1 MDPSNFVFISKT
13 HINKREILPFGRIV
27 NSQVLLAFKYCISA
41 CMANVYFLASGP
53 SRTSLMEIG
62 VTYCIFATYA

>member
-13 HINKREILPFGRIV
+13 HINEREILPFGRIV
-27 NSQVLLAFKYCISA
+27 NSQVLLTFKYCILA
-41 CMANVYFLASGP
+41 CMANVHSPTSSP

-62 VTYCIFATYA
+62 VTYWIFATYA